1 MPDPIAEIPRFDSFP
16 RAVLGHTPTPIDSA
30 LRLGRK
36 MGVTLHVKRDDCTG
50 LAFGGNKVRHL
61 EYYLGE
67 AQQRDADVVL
77 ITGAVQS
84 NFARTTAAAA
94 RCLGMD
100 VHIQLEER
108 VADVDDIYKRSG
120 NVLLNRLLGAHMHTF
135 PVGEDESA
143 ADRRLEGIAADLAKE
158 GQRPYVIHL
167 GIDHPPIGGLGYVRA
182 AAEIVAQ
189 QRELGLQFDAVV
201 VTSGS
206 GMTHAGLLVGLR
218 ALGQTVPVYGVCV
231 RREAA
236 LQKPRVLRRV
246 REISELIGQPD
257 AVADGDVR
265 VTDRTFAPGYGKMN
279 PRTLRAIADAGRLEG
294 LLLDPVYTGKAMA
307 ELAAL
312 AETGEFGGERRVL
325 FMHTGGQPALFGYHS
340 VLDAFFDESPVKEI
354 SGHAEAAQAE

>member
-1 MPDPIAEIPRFDSFP
+1 MPDSVAEIPQLDSFP

-30 LRLGRK
+30 PALGRE
-36 MGVTLHVKRDDCTG
+36 MGITLHVKRDDCTG

-94 RCLGMD
+94 RYLGMD

-108 VADVDDIYKRSG
+108 VAGADDLYKRSG
-120 NVLLNRLLGAHMHTF
+120 NVLLNRLLGAHLHSF

-143 ADRRLEGIAADLAKE
+143 ADRRLGSIAADLAEK

-167 GIDHPPIGGLGYVRA
+167 GIDHPPIGALGYVRA
-182 AAEIVAQ
+182 AVEIVAQ
-189 QRELGLQFDAVV
+189 QRELDLQLDAIVV
-201 VTSGS
+201 ASGS
-206 GMTHAGLLVGLR
+206 GLTHAGLLVGLR
-218 ALGQTVPVYGVCV
+218 ALGQSVPVYGVCV

-236 LQKPRVLRRV
+236 LQTPRVLRRV
-246 REISELIGQPD
+246 REISELIDQPD

-265 VTDRTFAPGYGKMN
+265 VTDSTFAPGYGKLN
-279 PRTLRAIADAGRLEG
+279 PRTLQAIADAGRLEG

-307 ELAAL
+307 AL
-312 AETGEFGGERRVL
+312 AVLAEAGELDGERRVL
-325 FMHTGGQPALFGYHS
+325 FVHTGGQPALFGYHRA
-340 VLDAFFDESPVKEI
+340 LDAFFDEFPVKQV
-354 SGHAEAAQAE
+354 SGSREAARAE